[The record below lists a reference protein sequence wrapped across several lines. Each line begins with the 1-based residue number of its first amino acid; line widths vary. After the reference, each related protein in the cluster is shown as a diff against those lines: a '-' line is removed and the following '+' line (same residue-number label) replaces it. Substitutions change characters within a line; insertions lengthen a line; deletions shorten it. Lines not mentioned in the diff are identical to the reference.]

1 MLNKAIIVGRLT
13 KDPELKSTQN
23 GVSVLNF
30 TVAVPRRFKDSSGE
44 RQSDFISCVAF
55 RQTAEFI
62 STWFKKG
69 NIIAIDGSIQT
80 RSYEQDGRRV
90 YVTEVLVDGAGF
102 VESKK
107 EDSAQEELPDLP
119 EEILSEDT
127 PF

>member
-44 RQSDFISCVAF
+44 RPSDFISCVAF

-69 NIIAIDGSIQT
+69 NIIAIDGRIQT